1 MRTSFLCFR
10 TAAICSVVIMLILCA
25 YVVSGD
31 AAVVATRGDLNTLL
45 GVNQSTDTFETF
57 SVADG
62 AADSDLTVNT
72 LDDTTIVSGQG
83 PGLVN
88 VDATYIVAGGLQW
101 NGNNYY
107 SLPTKTIMS
116 ISTAIEIVYDTPVR
130 AMGVDLCAFS
140 GYADSG
146 TAEVYG
152 PGGLIAS
159 IPFSVAG
166 GASVSF
172 FGYEDVGGIT
182 RVRFT
187 SSVQGWSAILNDHTY
202 GKETQSVSGTVTY
215 TGAGTGP
222 ISIAAFDGND
232 CGDGDYTEVWI
243 PGPGPYTLNL
253 SPGAYYICACRD
265 TNQNGSC
272 PDPGEP
278 ASGFNG
284 NPVIVPAGGGP
295 VTGINISLQGPVS
308 RTESVPTMTEWG
320 MIIFIALAGL
330 GSVYYLRRQKRA

>member
-1 MRTSFLCFR
+1 
-10 TAAICSVVIMLILCA
+10 
-25 YVVSGD
+25 
-31 AAVVATRGDLNTLL
+31 
-45 GVNQSTDTFETF
+45 
-57 SVADG
+57 
-62 AADSDLTVNT
+62 
-72 LDDTTIVSGQG
+72 
-83 PGLVN
+83 
-88 VDATYIVAGGLQW
+88 
-101 NGNNYY
+101 
-107 SLPTKTIMS
+107 
-116 ISTAIEIVYDTPVR
+116 
-130 AMGVDLCAFS
+130 MGVDLCAFS

-187 SSVQGWSAILNDHTY
+187 SSVYSWSPILNDHTY
-202 GKETQSVSGTVTY
+202 GGSLATQSVSGTLTY

-222 ISIAAFDGND
+222 ISIAAFDGEG

-243 PGPGPYTLNL
+243 PGPGPYTLDL

-278 ASGFNG
+278 ASGYDG
-284 NPVIVPAGGGP
+284 NPVTVSAEP
-295 VTGINISLQGPVS
+295 VTGINISLQGQPQRV
-308 RTESVPTMTEWG
+308 ESVPTMTEWG
-320 MIIFIALAGL
+320 MIIFIALAGV
-330 GSVYYLRRQKRA
+330 GSVYYLRRQRRA